1 VIAEAAPP
9 PGPLAVWWIG
19 ARPRTLVA
27 AVVPVL
33 VGAAWA
39 GRNAVSIPRS
49 LLALL
54 VAVAFQI
61 GVNYA
66 NDYFDGVGGIDTA
79 ARMGPRRLV
88 ASGLAPPRA
97 VATAAIVMVAI
108 GAVAGLV
115 LSLLTTPWLI
125 VAGVAS
131 VLGLLL
137 YSGGPKPYASSGLGE
152 ISVFAFFGL
161 VATCGTAYVQQ
172 DRLEL
177 SVLWLAVPVGL
188 LACALLMAN
197 NLRDIPTDTL
207 AGKRT
212 LAVRLGA
219 ARSRGLLIATVVVAL
234 LTPSLGAL
242 LRDLPAL
249 TALTLITLPLAIP
262 PLRTVRAAEG
272 RALVPA
278 LIGLTRLELV
288 FGVVLA
294 GALLAS

>member
-1 VIAEAAPP
+1 MIAEAAPR

-27 AVVPVL
+27 AIVPVL
-33 VGAAWA
+33 VGASWA

-66 NDYFDGVGGIDTA
+66 NDYFDGVGGVDTA

-97 VATAAIVMVAI
+97 VATAAIAMVCI
-108 GAVAGLV
+108 GAAAGLA

-137 YSGGPKPYASSGLGE
+137 YSGGPRPYASVGLGE
-152 ISVFAFFGL
+152 MSVFAFFGL

-172 DRLEL
+172 DRLDPG
-177 SVLWLAVPVGL
+177 VLWLAIPVGL

-197 NLRDIPTDTL
+197 NLRDIPTDSV
-207 AGKRT
+207 AAKRT

-219 ARSRGLLIATVVVAL
+219 QRSRVLLVATIGIALVL
-234 LTPSLGAL
+234 PSLGAL
-242 LRDLPAL
+242 VRSLPWL
-249 TALTLITLPLAIP
+249 TVLTLVTIPLAIAP
-262 PLRTVRAAEG
+262 MRVVRTAEG

-288 FGVVLA
+288 FGIVLA
-294 GALLAS
+294 GTLLAS

>member
-1 VIAEAAPP
+1 VIAEAAPT
-9 PGPLAVWWIG
+9 PGPLTVWWIG

-27 AVVPVL
+27 AIVPVL

-39 GRNAVSIPRS
+39 GRHAISIPRS

-54 VAVAFQI
+54 VAVTLQI
-61 GVNYA
+61 AVNYA
-66 NDYFDGVGGIDTA
+66 NDYFDGVGGVDTA

-97 VATAAIVMVAI
+97 VATAAIVMVCIA
-108 GAVAGLV
+108 AVAGVV

-125 VAGVAS
+125 AAGAAA
-131 VLGLLL
+131 VLALVL
-137 YSGGPKPYASSGLGE
+137 YSGGPRPYAAAGLGE
-152 ISVFAFFGL
+152 VSVFAFFGII
-161 VATCGTAYVQQ
+161 ATCGTAYVQQ
-172 DRLEL
+172 QHLDAT
-177 SVLWLAVPVGL
+177 VLWLAVPVGL

-197 NLRDIPTDTL
+197 NLRDIPTDAA

-219 ARSRGLLIATVVVAL
+219 RRSRAL
-234 LTPSLGAL
+234 LTATVAIALVLPSAGAL
-242 LRDLPAL
+242 FRGLPAAV
-249 TALTLITLPLAIP
+249 ALTLVTALLAVA
-262 PLRTVRAAEG
+262 PLRTAWSASG
-272 RALVPA
+272 RALIPTLV
-278 LIGLTRLELV
+278 GLTRLELV

>member
-39 GRNAVSIPRS
+39 GRSAVSIPRS

-108 GAVAGLV
+108 GAIAGVV

-125 VAGVAS
+125 VAGVAA
-131 VLGLLL
+131 VLGLVL

-172 DRLEL
+172 DRLDS

-197 NLRDIPTDTL
+197 NLRDIPTDAV

-219 ARSRGLLIATVVVAL
+219 ARSRGLLIATVGVAL

-249 TALTLITLPLAIP
+249 TALTLITLPLAIS
-262 PLRTVRAAEG
+262 PLRTVRTAEG

>member
-9 PGPLAVWWIG
+9 PGRLAVWWIG

-39 GRNAVSIPRS
+39 GRGGISIPRS
-49 LLALL
+49 LLALG
-54 VAVAFQI
+54 VAVGFQI

-66 NDYFDGVGGIDTA
+66 NDYFDGVRGVDTP
-79 ARMGPRRLV
+79 ARVGPRRLV

-97 VATAAIVMVAI
+97 VAAAAIVMVLVA
-108 GAVAGLV
+108 AVAGLG
-115 LSLLTTPWLI
+115 LSVMTTPWLI
-125 VAGVAS
+125 VVGAAS
-131 VLGLLL
+131 VLALLL
-137 YSGGPKPYASSGLGE
+137 YSGGPRPYASSGLGE

-161 VATCGTAYVQQ
+161 VATGGTAYVQQ
-172 DRLEL
+172 DRIDA

-219 ARSRGLLIATVVVAL
+219 ARSRKLLVATVVLAL
-234 LTPSLGAL
+234 VLPALGAL
-242 LRDLPAL
+242 FRDLPPL
-249 TALTLITLPLAIP
+249 TALSLLTAVLAVS
-262 PLRTVRAAEG
+262 PLRTVTVANG

-288 FGVVLA
+288 FGIVLA
-294 GALLAS
+294 TALLVS

>member
-1 VIAEAAPP
+1 VIAEAAPR

-39 GRNAVSIPRS
+39 GRNAISIPRT

-54 VAVAFQI
+54 VAVALQI

-66 NDYFDGVGGIDTA
+66 NDYFDGVSGVDTA
-79 ARMGPRRLV
+79 ARVGPRRLV

-97 VATAAIVMVAI
+97 VASAAILMVCIA
-108 GAVAGLV
+108 AVAGVV
-115 LSLLTTPWLI
+115 LALLTTPWLI
-125 VAGVAS
+125 AAGVLA
-131 VLGLLL
+131 VLALAL
-137 YSGGPKPYASSGLGE
+137 YSGGPKPYAASGLGE
-152 ISVFAFFGL
+152 VSVFVFFGL
-161 VATCGTAYVQQ
+161 LATCGTAFVQQ
-172 DRLEL
+172 DRLDA
-177 SVLWLAVPVGL
+177 SILWLAVPVGL
-188 LACALLMAN
+188 LACALLMVN
-197 NLRDIPTDTL
+197 NLRDIPTDS
-207 AGKRT
+207 AVGKRT

-219 ARSRGLLIATVVVAL
+219 RTSRTLLVAVVVIAL
-234 LTPSLGAL
+234 ILPTVGAL
-242 LRDLPAL
+242 VRSLPWPV
-249 TALTLITLPLAIP
+249 ALTLATIPLAIG
-262 PLRTVRAAEG
+262 PLRVIRNAEG

-278 LIGLTRLELV
+278 LIGITRLQLM

>member
-1 VIAEAAPP
+1 MIAEAAPP
-9 PGPLAVWWIG
+9 PGPLAVWWMG

-27 AVVPVL
+27 AVVPVM

-39 GRNAVSIPRS
+39 GRAGISIPRS
-49 LLALL
+49 SLALI

-66 NDYFDGVGGIDTA
+66 NDYFDGVRGVDTP
-79 ARMGPRRLV
+79 ARTGPRRLV
-88 ASGLAPPRA
+88 ASGLVPPRA
-97 VATAAIVMVAI
+97 VAAAAIVMVAL
-108 GAVAGLV
+108 AVAAGLL

-125 VAGVAS
+125 VAGAAS

-137 YSGGPKPYASSGLGE
+137 YSGGPRPYASSGLGE
-152 ISVFAFFGL
+152 VSVFAFFGL

-172 DRLEL
+172 DRIDA

-219 ARSRGLLIATVVVAL
+219 ARSRDLLVATVAIGLVL
-234 LTPSLGAL
+234 PPIGAL
-242 LRDLPAL
+242 LRDLPPL
-249 TALTLITLPLAIP
+249 TALSALTGVLAVS
-262 PLRTVRAAEG
+262 PLRTIRTAEG

-288 FGVVLA
+288 FGIVLA
-294 GALLAS
+294 VALLAS

>member
-1 VIAEAAPP
+1 VIAEAAPR

-27 AVVPVL
+27 AIVPVL
-33 VGAAWA
+33 VGASWA

-66 NDYFDGVGGIDTA
+66 NDYFDGVRGVDTA

-97 VATAAIVMVAI
+97 VAAAAMLMVCI
-108 GAVAGLV
+108 GAMAGVV
-115 LSLLTTPWLI
+115 LALLTTPWLI
-125 VAGVAS
+125 VAGFAS

-137 YSGGPKPYASSGLGE
+137 YSGGPRPYASFGLGE

-172 DRLEL
+172 DRLDL

-197 NLRDIPTDTL
+197 NLRDIPTDSL

-219 ARSRGLLIATVVVAL
+219 ERSRVLLVATVVVAL
-234 LTPSLGAL
+234 LLPSIGAL
-242 LRDLPAL
+242 VRSLPWL
-249 TALTLITLPLAIP
+249 TVLTLITIPLAIA
-262 PLRTVRAAEG
+262 PLRVVRAAEG

-278 LIGLTRLELV
+278 LIGLTRLELM
-288 FGVVLA
+288 FGIVLA
-294 GALLAS
+294 AALLAS

>member
-9 PGPLAVWWIG
+9 PGPLAVWWMG

-27 AVVPVL
+27 AVVPVM

-39 GRNAVSIPRS
+39 GRAGISIPRS
-49 LLALL
+49 LLALI

-66 NDYFDGVGGIDTA
+66 NDYFDGVGGVDTP

-97 VATAAIVMVAI
+97 VAVAAIVMVAV
-108 GAVAGLV
+108 AVVAGLV
-115 LSLLTTPWLI
+115 LAFLTTPWLI
-125 VAGVAS
+125 VAGAAS
-131 VLGLLL
+131 VFGLVL
-137 YSGGPKPYASSGLGE
+137 YSGGPRPYASSGLGE

-172 DRLEL
+172 DRIDA

-219 ARSRGLLIATVVVAL
+219 ARSRDLLVAMVAIALVLPA
-234 LTPSLGAL
+234 LGAL
-242 LRDLPAL
+242 LRELPPLTALSAL
-249 TALTLITLPLAIP
+249 TAMLAVA
-262 PLRTVRAAEG
+262 PLRTVRKAEG
-272 RALVPA
+272 RALVPV

-288 FGVVLA
+288 FGIVLA
-294 GALLAS
+294 AALLAS

>member
-9 PGPLAVWWIG
+9 PGPLAVWWMG

-27 AVVPVL
+27 AVVPVM

-39 GRNAVSIPRS
+39 GRAGISIPRS
-49 LLALL
+49 LLALI

-66 NDYFDGVGGIDTA
+66 NDYFDGVGGVDTP

-97 VATAAIVMVAI
+97 VAVAAIVMVAV
-108 GAVAGLV
+108 AVVAGLV
-115 LSLLTTPWLI
+115 LAFLTTPWLI
-125 VAGVAS
+125 VAGAAS
-131 VLGLLL
+131 VFGLVL
-137 YSGGPKPYASSGLGE
+137 YSGGPRPYASSGLGE

-172 DRLEL
+172 DRIDA

-219 ARSRGLLIATVVVAL
+219 ARSRDLLVAMVAIALVLPA
-234 LTPSLGAL
+234 LGAL
-242 LRDLPAL
+242 LRELPPLTALSAL
-249 TALTLITLPLAIP
+249 TAMLAVA
-262 PLRTVRAAEG
+262 PLRTVRKAEG
-272 RALVPA
+272 RALVPV

-288 FGVVLA
+288 FGIVLTA
-294 GALLAS
+294 ALLAS

>member
-1 VIAEAAPP
+1 VIAEAAPR

-27 AVVPVL
+27 AIVPVL

-39 GRNAVSIPRS
+39 GRSAVSIPRS

-54 VAVAFQI
+54 VAVAFQV

-66 NDYFDGVGGIDTA
+66 NDYFDGVRGVDTA
-79 ARMGPRRLV
+79 ARLGPRRLV
-88 ASGLAPPRA
+88 ASGLAQPRA
-97 VATAAIVMVAI
+97 VATAAIVMVCI
-108 GAVAGLV
+108 GAIAGLA
-115 LSLLTTPWLI
+115 LALLTTPWLI
-125 VAGVAS
+125 LAGFAS

-137 YSGGPKPYASSGLGE
+137 YSGGPRPYASVGLGE
-152 ISVFAFFGL
+152 LSVFAFFGL

-172 DRLEL
+172 DRLDP

-197 NLRDIPTDTL
+197 NLRDIPTDSL

-219 ARSRGLLIATVVVAL
+219 QRSRVLLVVTVAVAVAM
-234 LTPSLGAL
+234 PSIGAL
-242 LRDLPAL
+242 VRSLPWL
-249 TALTLITLPLAIP
+249 TLLTLITIPLAIA
-262 PLRTVRAAEG
+262 PLRVVRAAEG

-294 GALLAS
+294 GTLLAS

>member
-9 PGPLAVWWIG
+9 PGPLAVWWMG

-27 AVVPVL
+27 AVVPVM

-39 GRNAVSIPRS
+39 GRAGISIPRS
-49 LLALL
+49 SLALI

-66 NDYFDGVGGIDTA
+66 NDYFDGVRGVDTP
-79 ARMGPRRLV
+79 ARTGPRRLV
-88 ASGLAPPRA
+88 ASGLVPPRA
-97 VATAAIVMVAI
+97 VAAAAIVMVAL
-108 GAVAGLV
+108 AVAAGLL

-125 VAGVAS
+125 VAGAAS

-137 YSGGPKPYASSGLGE
+137 YSGGPRPYASSGLGE
-152 ISVFAFFGL
+152 VSVFAFFGL

-172 DRLEL
+172 DRIDA
-177 SVLWLAVPVGL
+177 SVLWIAVPVGL

-219 ARSRGLLIATVVVAL
+219 ARSRDLLVATVAIGLVL
-234 LTPSLGAL
+234 PPIGAL
-242 LRDLPAL
+242 LRDLPPL
-249 TALTLITLPLAIP
+249 TALSALTGVLAVS
-262 PLRTVRAAEG
+262 PLRTIRTAEG

-288 FGVVLA
+288 FGIVLA
-294 GALLAS
+294 VALLAS

>member
-9 PGPLAVWWIG
+9 PGPLAVWWMG

-27 AVVPVL
+27 AVVPVM

-39 GRNAVSIPRS
+39 GRAGISIPRS
-49 LLALL
+49 SLALI

-66 NDYFDGVGGIDTA
+66 NDYFDGVRGVDTP
-79 ARMGPRRLV
+79 ARTGPRRLV
-88 ASGLAPPRA
+88 ASGLVPPRA
-97 VATAAIVMVAI
+97 VAAAAIVMVAL
-108 GAVAGLV
+108 AVAAGLL

-125 VAGVAS
+125 VAGAAS

-137 YSGGPKPYASSGLGE
+137 YSGGPRPYASSGLGE
-152 ISVFAFFGL
+152 VSVFAFFGL

-172 DRLEL
+172 DRIDA

-219 ARSRGLLIATVVVAL
+219 ARSRDLLVATVAIGLVL
-234 LTPSLGAL
+234 PPIGAL
-242 LRDLPAL
+242 LRDLPPL
-249 TALTLITLPLAIP
+249 TALSALTGVLAVS
-262 PLRTVRAAEG
+262 PLRTIRTAEG

-288 FGVVLA
+288 FGIVLA
-294 GALLAS
+294 VALLAS

>member
-39 GRNAVSIPRS
+39 GRSAVSIPRS

-108 GAVAGLV
+108 GAIAGVV

-125 VAGVAS
+125 VAGVAA
-131 VLGLLL
+131 VLGLVL

-172 DRLEL
+172 DRLDS

-197 NLRDIPTDTL
+197 NLRDIPTDTV

-219 ARSRGLLIATVVVAL
+219 ARSRGLLIATVGVAL
-234 LTPSLGAL
+234 LTPALGAL

-262 PLRTVRAAEG
+262 PLRTVRTAEG

>member
-1 VIAEAAPP
+1 VIAEAAPR
-9 PGPLAVWWIG
+9 PGPLAVWWMG

-27 AVVPVL
+27 AVVPVT

-39 GRNAVSIPRS
+39 GRGGISIPRS
-49 LLALL
+49 LLALI
-54 VAVAFQI
+54 VAVAFQV

-66 NDYFDGVGGIDTA
+66 NDYFDGVRGVDTA

-97 VATAAIVMVAI
+97 VATAAIVMVAVALI
-108 GAVAGLV
+108 AGLV

-125 VAGVAS
+125 VAGAAS
-131 VLGLLL
+131 ALGLFL
-137 YSGGPKPYASSGLGE
+137 YSGGPKPYASVGLGE
-152 ISVFAFFGL
+152 ISVFLFFGL
-161 VATCGTAYVQQ
+161 VATSGTAYVQQ
-172 DRLEL
+172 DRIDA

-219 ARSRGLLIATVVVAL
+219 PRSRGLLMATVVIAL
-234 LTPSLGAL
+234 VLPAFGAL
-242 LRDLPAL
+242 FRDLPPL
-249 TALTLITLPLAIP
+249 TALTLVTAALAIA
-262 PLRTVRAAEG
+262 PLRTVAVAEG
-272 RALVPA
+272 RGLVPA
-278 LIGLTRLELV
+278 LIGITRLELV

-294 GALLAS
+294 AALLAS

>member
-1 VIAEAAPP
+1 MIAEAAPP
-9 PGPLAVWWIG
+9 PGPLAVWWMG

-27 AVVPVL
+27 AVVPVM

-39 GRNAVSIPRS
+39 GRAGISIPRS
-49 LLALL
+49 LLALI

-66 NDYFDGVGGIDTA
+66 NDYFDGVGGVDTP

-97 VATAAIVMVAI
+97 VAVAAIVMVAV
-108 GAVAGLV
+108 AVVAGLV
-115 LSLLTTPWLI
+115 LAFLTTPWLI
-125 VAGVAS
+125 VAGAAS
-131 VLGLLL
+131 VFGLVL
-137 YSGGPKPYASSGLGE
+137 YSGGPRPYASSGLGE

-172 DRLEL
+172 DRIDA

-219 ARSRGLLIATVVVAL
+219 ARSRDLLVAMVAIALVLPA
-234 LTPSLGAL
+234 LGAL
-242 LRDLPAL
+242 LRELPPLTALSAL
-249 TALTLITLPLAIP
+249 TAMLAVA
-262 PLRTVRAAEG
+262 PLRTVRKAEG
-272 RALVPA
+272 RALVPV

-288 FGVVLA
+288 FGIVLA
-294 GALLAS
+294 AALLAS

>member
-1 VIAEAAPP
+1 VIAEAAPQ
-9 PGPLAVWWIG
+9 PGPLAVWWMG

-27 AVVPVL
+27 ALVPVL

-39 GRNAVSIPRS
+39 GRAGISIPRS
-49 LLALL
+49 VLALV
-54 VAVAFQI
+54 VAVGFQV

-66 NDYFDGVGGIDTA
+66 NDYFDGVRGVDTP
-79 ARMGPRRLV
+79 ARVGPRRLV

-97 VATAAIVMVAI
+97 VAAAAILVVLVA
-108 GAVAGLV
+108 AAAGLA
-115 LSLLTTPWLI
+115 LALLTTPWLI

-131 VLGLLL
+131 VLGLFL
-137 YSGGPKPYASSGLGE
+137 YSGGPRPYASSGLGE
-152 ISVFAFFGL
+152 VAVFAFFGL
-161 VATCGTAYVQQ
+161 VATGGTAYVQQ
-172 DRLEL
+172 DRVDA

-219 ARSRGLLIATVVVAL
+219 ARSRRLLVATVVVAL
-234 LTPSLGAL
+234 VLPALGAL
-242 LRDLPAL
+242 LRDLPPL
-249 TALTLITLPLAIP
+249 TGLSLLTGVLAVP
-262 PLRTVRAAEG
+262 PLRTVAVASG

-288 FGVVLA
+288 FGVVLTT
-294 GALLAS
+294 ALLVS

>member
-1 VIAEAAPP
+1 MIAEAAPR

-39 GRNAVSIPRS
+39 GRNAISVPRT
-49 LLALL
+49 LLALV
-54 VAVAFQI
+54 VAMALQI

-66 NDYFDGVGGIDTA
+66 NDYFDGVRGVDTA
-79 ARMGPRRLV
+79 ARTGPRRLV

-97 VATAAIVMVAI
+97 VATAAMVMVGIAAVAGFVLALLTSPWLI
-108 GAVAGLV
+108 AAGAVAV
-115 LSLLTTPWLI
+115 
-125 VAGVAS
+125 VALA
-131 VLGLLL
+131 L
-137 YSGGPKPYASSGLGE
+137 YSGGPKPYAASGLGE
-152 ISVFAFFGL
+152 VSVFVFFGL
-161 VATCGTAYVQQ
+161 VATAGTAFVQQ
-172 DRLEL
+172 DRVDA

-188 LACALLMAN
+188 LACALLMVN
-197 NLRDIPTDTL
+197 NLRDIPTDS
-207 AGKRT
+207 AVGKRT

-219 ARSRGLLIATVVVAL
+219 QRSRVLLVATVLIALLLPSVGEVVRSLPWLVLLSLVAV
-234 LTPSLGAL
+234 
-242 LRDLPAL
+242 
-249 TALTLITLPLAIP
+249 PLAIG
-262 PLRTVRAAEG
+262 PLRVVRTAEG

-278 LIGLTRLELV
+278 LIGITRVQLV

>member
-27 AVVPVL
+27 AIVPVM
-33 VGAAWA
+33 VGASWA
-39 GRNAVSIPRS
+39 GRHAVSIPRT

-54 VAVAFQI
+54 VAVAFQV

-66 NDYFDGVGGIDTA
+66 NDYFDGVRGVDTA

-88 ASGLAPPRA
+88 ASGLARPRS
-97 VATAAIVMVAI
+97 VAAAAIAMVCVA
-108 GAVAGLV
+108 AAAGLV
-115 LSLLTTPWLI
+115 LAVLTTAWLI
-125 VAGVAS
+125 VAGAAS
-131 VLGLLL
+131 MLGLLL

-161 VATCGTAYVQQ
+161 VATCGTAFVQR
-172 DRLEL
+172 DSLDW

-188 LACALLMAN
+188 LACSLLMAN
-197 NLRDIPTDTL
+197 NLRDIPTDSL

-212 LAVRLGA
+212 LAVRLGPD
-219 ARSRGLLIATVVVAL
+219 RSRALLFATVIVAL
-234 LTPSLGAL
+234 VLPALGAL
-242 LRDLPAL
+242 VRSLPPLA
-249 TALTLITLPLAIP
+249 AVSLITLPLAVP
-262 PLRTVRAAEG
+262 PLRTVRVASG

-288 FGVVLA
+288 FGVVLSA
-294 GALLAS
+294 ALLAS